1 MSRLFLTFLAVLVII
16 YLVPIVVYGTFQ
28 STIGAEMP
36 KDVSPLA
43 FLSRVLVEKIGTA
56 IAFCAIFNLAREDFA
71 SKWLLYAAI
80 WWVMFVFG
88 EFGQLIGPSYSWREA
103 LAGIISEAVYFLA
116 SAYVAKLLLQAK

>member
-1 MSRLFLTFLAVLVII
+1 MSRLFLTFLVVLAII

-43 FLSRVLVEKIGTA
+43 FLTRVFVEKVGTA
-56 IAFCAIFNLAREDFA
+56 LAFCTIFYLARDNF
-71 SKWLLYAAI
+71 SNQWLPYAAI

-88 EFGQLIGPSYSWREA
+88 EFGQLIGANYSWREA
-103 LAGIISEAVYFLA
+103 LAGIISEAIYLPA
-116 SAYVAKLLLQAK
+116 SAYVASLLLQPK